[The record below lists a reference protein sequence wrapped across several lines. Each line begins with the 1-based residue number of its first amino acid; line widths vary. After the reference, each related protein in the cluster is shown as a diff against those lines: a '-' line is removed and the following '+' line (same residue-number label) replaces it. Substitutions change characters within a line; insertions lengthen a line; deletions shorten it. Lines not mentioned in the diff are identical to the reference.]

1 MMDHCFQSKGLTDLT
16 IPNWTWWS
24 RIFCITSSPTSL
36 TSGQRTDCVSDK
48 QTLLLIGNV
57 VTREE
62 TFLRED
68 SDAHCRWKWYYFVF
82 LINSWF
88 MSHILVS
95 GRVQKYYT
103 RLNIRQNWNHVTYHA
118 GSHNI
123 SLTQVRALS
132 STLIQSPVH
141 SPTTQTVRAFIG
153 NSLYSHVYCMPVNN
167 LSF

>member
-1 MMDHCFQSKGLTDLT
+1 MMDHCSQSKGSTDLT
-16 IPNWTWWS
+16 IPNWTWWT
-24 RIFCITSSPTSL
+24 RIFCITSPPTSL
-36 TSGQRTDCVSDK
+36 TSGQRTDCVSNK

-68 SDAHCRWKWYYFVF
+68 SDARCRWKWYYFVF

-103 RLNIRQNWNHVTYHA
+103 RLYIRQNWNHVTYHA
-118 GSHNI
+118 GSHNL
-123 SLTQVRALS
+123 SLTLEHTYPISCSLS
-132 STLIQSPVH
+132 HHT
-141 SPTTQTVRAFIG
+141 
-153 NSLYSHVYCMPVNN
+153 NSSGFYRKLSLLPRLLYGCE
-167 LSF
+167 